1 MANGQVMKEL
11 SFNTSIDAND
21 FEGFTTANFSTP
33 NTKPVVRRSKEAV
46 TPASKSSTQIRLDPK
61 ESTLDATDG
70 EPRNLSAV
78 AQIDAFPPI
87 TALAAKRGTFLVLQE
102 WEGHVVSIEHDAF
115 VAHLIDLTAEKL
127 HESEEATVPIDE
139 LSDRDA
145 ANLTVGGIFRWVIGY
160 ERSPEGTRKRVSQ
173 IVFRDLPRMTEGDFQ
188 SGREW
193 ANRIAPALNR

>member
-1 MANGQVMKEL
+1 MVEQ
-11 SFNTSIDAND
+11 SSNTSVDISDS
-21 FEGFTTANFSTP
+21 EIPTTASLFTP
-33 NTKPVVRRSKEAV
+33 KTEPVVRRSKEAAAPV
-46 TPASKSSTQIRLDPK
+46 SKNSTQGKPDTFGSP
-61 ESTLDATDG
+61 SDATDG
-70 EPRNLSAV
+70 VTRNIRSAEDQV
-78 AQIDAFPPI
+78 VTFPPRSSPE
-87 TALAAKRGTFLVLQE
+87 ARKGTFLALQE

-115 VAHLIDLTAEKL
+115 VAHLIDLSAEKA

-173 IVFRDLPRMTEGDFQ
+173 FIFRDLPRMTEGDFQ